1 MYALSGAFSEFTV
14 NEKVVTVE
22 RPYAFQEKQTKV
34 ADVGSI
40 QPFGLHSVSVWVLN
54 HQNNKTVNR
63 RVG

>member
-1 MYALSGAFSEFTV
+1 MIMYALSGAFSEFNV

-40 QPFGLHSVSVWVLN
+40 QPFGLHSVWVLN
-54 HQNNKTVNR
+54 H
-63 RVG
+63 